1 MGYYHFYRIFENKIM
16 MINHS
21 LSDCP
26 SCGQSH
32 IWQKVIWYTEN
43 GQRGKRQ
50 IASIKLC
57 LKSDGKRKET
67 DILLLQTHTSAF
79 NTNFILLTAL
89 KTALNLSS
97 CHPPAIA
104 QTLTQPCIGDQH
116 RERGMCVCVCLSAGG
131 VQDQNLTPEQQNQ
144 CPTQLLQQNLPAIT
158 GTVKPHLAILCTT
171 SGFEPGSNMFEDF
184 PLTKPSNGN
193 HDKGAL
199 SMS

>member
-116 RERGMCVCVCLSAGG
+116 REKGNVCLCVPFCWWCARPESDSRAAEP
-131 VQDQNLTPEQQNQ
+131 VPYTALT
-144 CPTQLLQQNLPAIT
+144 A
-158 GTVKPHLAILCTT
+158 
-171 SGFEPGSNMFEDF
+171 EP
-184 PLTKPSNGN
+184 PSHHWHCKATLGN
-193 HDKGAL
+193 SVHYFRF
-199 SMS
+199 